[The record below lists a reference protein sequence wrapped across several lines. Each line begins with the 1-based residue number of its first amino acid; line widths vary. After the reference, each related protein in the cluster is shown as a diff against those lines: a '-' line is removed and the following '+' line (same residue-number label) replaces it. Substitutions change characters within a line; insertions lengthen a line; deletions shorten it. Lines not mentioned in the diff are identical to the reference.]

1 MSPVIS
7 LISLLKLHSFTG
19 QVHALNFF
27 FGNVTLEISFTQQV
41 LSLKL
46 QVVVVI
52 GLLFAFSFSFF
63 LSKDCSLLGSWH
75 HCIYPAMLQRHDLEV
90 WTVWSSRMNTM
101 NALLGSSSS
110 PARSLARAFNAPTI
124 NQNYST
130 DD

>member
-1 MSPVIS
+1 MSAVFS

-19 QVHALNFF
+19 QVYALTFF
-27 FGNVTLEISFTQQV
+27 FLEISHFFFKEHWKSH
-41 LSLKL
+41 LPSR
-46 QVVVVI
+46 
-52 GLLFAFSFSFF
+52 LL
-63 LSKDCSLLGSWH
+63 DCSLLSSWH

-101 NALLGSSSS
+101 NALLVSSSS

>member
-1 MSPVIS
+1 MSAVFS

-19 QVHALNFF
+19 QVHALIFF

-52 GLLFAFSFSFF
+52 GLLFAEQ
-63 LSKDCSLLGSWH
+63 LASLQLH
-75 HCIYPAMLQRHDLEV
+75 IYPAMLQRHDLEV

-101 NALLGSSSS
+101 NALLVSSSS

>member
-1 MSPVIS
+1 MSAVFS

-41 LSLKL
+41 VSLKL

-52 GLLFAFSFSFF
+52 GLLFAEQ
-63 LSKDCSLLGSWH
+63 LASLQLH
-75 HCIYPAMLQRHDLEV
+75 IYPAMLQRHDLEV

-101 NALLGSSSS
+101 NALLAVAAPL
-110 PARSLARAFNAPTI
+110 PARWPVHSMLLP
-124 NQNYST
+124 
-130 DD
+130 